1 MPGMG
6 GAAVVGL
13 VTGAVLVVTVLV
25 AVVVW
30 SVRRR
35 RGRAA
40 DAAAELDRLG
50 VRAGSALVR
59 ADERARLAEDE
70 LAFAE
75 AELGTEATADL
86 AGHVRRAREHVG
98 EAFHLNQLLHDHVPD
113 TDAERREWSA
123 RIVGLCTDAEAV
135 LDSLESGLAER
146 RRTARA
152 TPAALDRIAAEVEKV
167 RGAVPAARDD
177 VAELATRYAPSA
189 LRPVADNPA
198 QADRLLEFAGRGL
211 AAARRKLDDG
221 EPTQAAAT
229 ARAAE
234 ESVNRAQGLLKAVR
248 DFEADALTAEA
259 ALGAMVAESRSELA
273 QARALPAPQRAGAVD
288 AAATAL
294 QSALD
299 ALPAPGAPQDPV
311 GSLTQVRQANTAL
324 DDAVRRR
331 LEADDRARRATAQLA
346 PALDDAE
353 RQVAAARAVV
363 DDYRAPVG
371 PDARTRLAEAQR
383 ELSAARSLSEP
394 ERAVDAARRAAALAA
409 EAATLAHRDIART
422 HHGQSWG
429 TQHAG
434 HRPRGGGMGGMGGTG
449 AFGAVLGGMVLG
461 GILDDIGDMGD
472 LFD

>member
-1 MPGMG
+1 MG
-6 GAAVVGL
+6 GAAIVGL
-13 VTGAVLVVTVLV
+13 VTGAVLVVTALV
-25 AVVVW
+25 AVVAW

-35 RGRAA
+35 RTRDAA
-40 DAAAELDRLG
+40 TAAELDRLG

-123 RIVGLCTDAEAV
+123 RILGLCQDAEAV
-135 LDSLESGLAER
+135 LDALESGLADR
-146 RRTARA
+146 RRTARS
-152 TPAALDRIAAEVEKV
+152 TPAALDRIAADVERV
-167 RGAVPAARDD
+167 RAALPEARTDLD
-177 VAELATRYAPSA
+177 ELAARYAPSA

-198 QADRLLEFAGRGL
+198 QAERLLEFAGRGL

-229 ARAAE
+229 ARAAD
-234 ESVNRAQGLLKAVR
+234 ESVVRAQGLLKAVR

-273 QARALPAPQRAGAVD
+273 QARALPAPQRAGAVEVE

-294 QSALD
+294 QAALD
-299 ALPAPGAPQDPV
+299 DLPAPGEPQDPV
-311 GSLTQVRQANTAL
+311 AALTRVREANTAL
-324 DDAVRRR
+324 DDAVRVR
-331 LEADDRARRATAQLA
+331 LESEDRSRRATAQLA

-353 RQVAAARAVV
+353 RQVSAARAVV

-383 ELSAARSLSEP
+383 ELSAARAVSDP

-422 HHGQSWG
+422 HAGQHWG
-429 TQHAG
+429 AQHAG
-434 HRPRGGGMGGMGGTG
+434 GQQWGGHGPRGGSG

-461 GILDDIGDMGD
+461 GILDDIGDM
-472 LFD
+472 FD